1 MVLSVVTRP
10 GVSLEAPSMS
20 AVRASPPGFGEPPQ
34 IWEKGLPLTPKA
46 GLPVWGT
53 ATISAKGQPPGP
65 KSSVSRGYSVQE
77 APVSGLTVRYGVEKR
92 AQGSRRGPP
101 PPITTGW
108 VGPAGAPPLP
118 RHAHVQVPL
127 IDGIDDVQVPRQQF
141 LKHGH
146 WPALQG
152 LRQHRVVGVC
162 TSLLCDFPGL

>member
-1 MVLSVVTRP
+1 MRKRAP
-10 GVSLEAPSMS
+10 PKPENRAPS
-20 AVRASPPGFGEPPQ
+20 E
-34 IWEKGLPLTPKA
+34 
-46 GLPVWGT
+46 GT
-53 ATISAKGQPPGP
+53 SQRLSQGPAPGP

-77 APVSGLTVRYGVEKR
+77 APVPGLTVRYGVKRR

-101 PPITTGW
+101 PPITTGRA
-108 VGPAGAPPLP
+108 GPAGAAPPC

-127 IDGIDDVQVPRQQF
+127 IDGIDDVQVPRQQL

-146 WPALQG
+146 RPALQG